1 MPIKRL
7 KKFLKENK
15 VKYVSIKHSPA
26 YTAQEIAAQAHVP
39 GKALA
44 KTVMVKV
51 EGKMA
56 MCVLPASYKVDFA
69 ELKKATGVK
78 DCELATEKEFQEYF
92 PESELGAMP
101 PFGNLYEMDTY
112 VAESLTENEEIA
124 FNAGSHSELVKMDY
138 STFESLVQPKIVR
151 FSFKQLPGKD
161 GD

>member
-7 KKFLKENK
+7 KKFLKEHK
-15 VKYVSIKHSPA
+15 VKFDSIKHSPA
-26 YTAQEIAAQAHVP
+26 YTAQEIAAAAHVP

-69 ELKKATGVK
+69 ELKRAAGVK

-101 PFGNLYEMDTY
+101 PFGNLYDMDTY
-112 VAESLTENEEIA
+112 VAESLRENEEIA
-124 FNAGSHSELVKMDY
+124 FNAGSHSELIKMDY
-138 STFESLVQPKIVR
+138 ATYEKLVQPKVVK
-151 FSFKQLPGKD
+151 FSFKQLPGAEE
-161 GD
+161 G

>member
-7 KKFLKENK
+7 KKYLKENK

-26 YTAQEIAAQAHVP
+26 YTAQEIAAAAHVP

-69 ELKKATGVK
+69 ELKEAAGIK

-101 PFGNLYEMDTY
+101 PFGNLYDMDTY

-124 FNAGSHSELVKMDY
+124 FNAGSHTELLKMDY
-138 STFESLVQPKIVR
+138 ATFERLVQPKIVR

>member
-7 KKFLKENK
+7 KKYLKENK

-26 YTAQEIAAQAHVP
+26 YTAQEIAAAAHVP

-69 ELKKATGVK
+69 ELKEAAGIK
-78 DCELATEKEFQEYF
+78 DCELASEKEFQEFF

-101 PFGNLYEMDTY
+101 PFGNLYDMDTY

-124 FNAGSHSELVKMDY
+124 FNAGSHKKLLKMDY
-138 STFESLVQPKIVR
+138 ATYASLVQPKIVK
-151 FSFKQLPGKD
+151 FSFKELPGKE
-161 GD
+161 

>member
-15 VKYVSIKHSPA
+15 VKFKSIKHSPA
-26 YTAQEIAAQAHVP
+26 YTAQEIAAAAHVP

-51 EGKMA
+51 GGKMA

-69 ELKKATGVK
+69 ELKEAAGVD
-78 DCELATEKEFQEYF
+78 DCELATEKEFQEFF

-101 PFGNLYEMDTY
+101 PFGILYDMDTY

-124 FNAGSHSELVKMDY
+124 FNAGTHSELVKMDY
-138 STFESLVQPKIVR
+138 STFEELVKPKVVK
-151 FSFKQLPGKD
+151 FSFKQLPGMD
-161 GD
+161 DS